1 MALLFKRLY
10 SCHTV
15 WNHTL
20 VWPASP
26 SWYSW
31 PSWGFFTLTQGV
43 DIDFLVW
50 LFRIK
55 HPVYGYI
62 LHVGNVWEST
72 WSIFLTYTWVW
83 WHCLWTRG
91 WERHR
96 PILMET
102 GRRMVILPLS
112 LGDRLRVTLALKAW
126 FSFNS
131 IAQRK
136 KVFKKRYQ
144 VCLAVLPGFS
154 VSVRDREE
162 VTLVTGV
169 RVDKVKKSQT
179 ENQESASSILTLQ
192 FKPHHFNFHFRACLG
207 SSPCKVLISYS

>member
-1 MALLFKRLY
+1 MLSVRRLWQRQEQKALFLAADPAAQYFHQYFKWLFCSKFVFLPHSLIPY
-10 SCHTV
+10 SCMTRI
-15 WNHTL
+15 T
-20 VWPASP
+20 SP

-31 PSWGFFTLTQGV
+31 PSWGFFTLTQGL
-43 DIDFLVW
+43 DNDFLVW

-62 LHVGNVWEST
+62 LHIGNVWEST

-96 PILMET
+96 PIRMET
-102 GRRMVILPLS
+102 GHRKVILPLS

-131 IAQRK
+131 IA
-136 KVFKKRYQ
+136 
-144 VCLAVLPGFS
+144 
-154 VSVRDREE
+154 
-162 VTLVTGV
+162 
-169 RVDKVKKSQT
+169 
-179 ENQESASSILTLQ
+179 
-192 FKPHHFNFHFRACLG
+192 
-207 SSPCKVLISYS
+207 